1 MKPSL
6 RVAWTEGLLMAPQHL
21 QQHDRY
27 MEGFVNARIEALG
40 PLAWGVLKVEIDRRA
55 LAQGQLSLV
64 EFVGVLP
71 GGSALHLGAGDS
83 ELPPARPIAFPPT
96 QQSLR
101 VYLAVAR
108 ERDGLNNYGAKPGGR
123 ERWVMEHRPV
133 GDAAGS
139 GTSVEV
145 ALARRNVVFLVGDET
160 REDMESIAIA
170 EIARD
175 ETGAFTLVDPFVP
188 PSLRVDASG
197 FLMSGLRRILRLM
210 TTRQRSLSESRRER
224 DASQV
229 EFVAQD
235 VSRYLLLSAINSY
248 LPVVNYLAEVGDG
261 TPRELYMV
269 LTRLAGQLATFSA
282 DFDPLSLPKYNH
294 LDLRATYEELFARLT
309 FLLQAAI
316 RENCVTWTLDARQD
330 GLHFAQLAD
339 DRLPTCTRFFL
350 GVRAPLPEQQMATTL
365 PRLCK
370 VASWTDVN
378 GILAAATPGAP
389 VDVTFRPPAEI
400 PVKAGT
406 MYFAI
411 ATDNVYW
418 RNVLAERNIAVYLP
432 QPFTASA
439 TQVQLLGIPGP
450 GKPA

>member
-1 MKPSL
+1 MKSPL

-27 MEGFVNARIEALG
+27 LEGLVNARIEALG
-40 PLAWGVLKVEIDRRA
+40 PLWWGVLRVEIDRRA

-71 GGSALHLGAGDS
+71 GGTALHLGPGDS
-83 ELPPARPIAFPPT
+83 ELPAARPVNFPPT

-101 VYLAVAR
+101 VYLAVPR
-108 ERDGLNNYGAKPGGR
+108 ERDGINNYAGKNGGR
-123 ERWVMEHRPV
+123 ERFVLEHRPI

-139 GTSVEV
+139 GTSLEV
-145 ALARRNVVFLVGDET
+145 ALARRNVAFLVGDEP
-160 REDMESIAIA
+160 REDMESIPIA

-175 ETGAFTLVDPFVP
+175 ETGAFTLVEPFVP
-188 PSLRVDASG
+188 PVLRVDASA

-224 DASQV
+224 DASSV

-235 VSRYLLLSAINSY
+235 VSRYLLLSAINGN
-248 LPVVNYLAEVGDG
+248 LPVVNYLAETGEG
-261 TPRELYMV
+261 TPRELYLV
-269 LTRLAGQLATFSA
+269 LTQMAGQLATFSA
-282 DFDPLSLPKYNH
+282 DFDPLTLPKYNH

-316 RENCVTWTLDARQD
+316 REHYVAWSLDARQD
-330 GLHFAQLAD
+330 GLHFAALAD
-339 DRLPTCTRFFL
+339 DRLGSCTRFFL
-350 GVRAPLPEQQMATTL
+350 AVRAPLPEQQMATTL

-411 ATDNVYW
+411 ATDNIYW
-418 RNVLAERNIAVYLP
+418 RNVIAERNIAVYLP

-439 TQVQLLGIPGP
+439 TQVQLLGIPGN
-450 GKPA
+450 KPA